1 MTYTEIQEKLKDKK
15 YPKELDVG
23 NDKLLFYYNNKSK
36 AEEGGVFIYKVL
48 PGTRRP
54 ERKTDLYNYLA
65 EGRTTS
71 FNGVPNYTMDL
82 HRTLFDSRNKL
93 F

>member
-1 MTYTEIQEKLKDKK
+1 MTYSEIQEKLKDKK

-48 PGTRRP
+48 PGTKRP

-82 HRTLFDSRNKL
+82 HRTLFDSKNKL

>member
-1 MTYTEIQEKLKDKK
+1 MKALESDTAGFKSQ
-15 YPKELDVG
+15 
-23 NDKLLFYYNNKSK
+23 LFHLPAFVSLNKAK
-36 AEEGGVFIYKVL
+36 AEDGGVFVYKVDA
-48 PGTRRP
+48 GTRRP

-65 EGRTTS
+65 EGRTSS

-82 HRTLFDSRNKL
+82 HRTLFDSKNKL

>member
-1 MTYTEIQEKLKDKK
+1 MTYTEIQEELQDKK

-36 AEEGGVFIYKVL
+36 AEEGGVFVYKVL
-48 PGTRRP
+48 PGTKRP

-82 HRTLFDSRNKL
+82 HRTLFDSKNKL

>member
-1 MTYTEIQEKLKDKK
+1 MTYSEVQKLLEGQKYPNEIELGKDK
-15 YPKELDVG
+15 LI
-23 NDKLLFYYNNKSK
+23 FYYNNKAK
-36 AEEGGVFIYKVL
+36 AEDGGVFVYKVDAS
-48 PGTRRP
+48 TKRP

-65 EGRTTS
+65 EGRTSS

-82 HRTLFDSRNKL
+82 HRTLFDSKNKL

>member
-1 MTYTEIQEKLKDKK
+1 MTYSEIQEKLQDKK

-48 PGTRRP
+48 PGTKRP

-82 HRTLFDSRNKL
+82 HRTLFDSKNKL

>member
-36 AEEGGVFIYKVL
+36 AEEGGVFVYKVL
-48 PGTRRP
+48 PGTKRP

>member
-1 MTYTEIQEKLKDKK
+1 MTCSEIQKKLEGLK
-15 YPKELDVG
+15 YPKELEVG
-23 NDKLLFYYNNKSK
+23 KDKLIFYYNNKSK
-36 AEEGGVFIYKVL
+36 ALNGGVSVYKVDCN
-48 PGTRRP
+48 TRRP

-65 EGRTTS
+65 EGRTSS

-82 HRTLFDSRNKL
+82 HRTLFDNKNKL

>member
-48 PGTRRP
+48 PGTKRP

>member
-48 PGTRRP
+48 PGTKRP

-82 HRTLFDSRNKL
+82 HRTLFDSKNKL

>member
-1 MTYTEIQEKLKDKK
+1 MTYSEIQQKLSKLK
-15 YPKELDVG
+15 YPKELELG
-23 NDKLLFYYNNKSK
+23 KDKLIFYYNNKAK
-36 AEEGGVFIYKVL
+36 AENGGVFIYKVDIH
-48 PGTRRP
+48 TKRP

-65 EGRTTS
+65 EGRTSS

-82 HRTLFDSRNKL
+82 HRILFDTKNKL